1 MPHSDACFVKAY
13 STEDTETFLDR
24 AYLAAFA
31 FLGGVPQSILYDNIR
46 IVVAKIFGKHE
57 TVPMLESCSEFLKLL
72 SSGYL
77 FP

>member
-13 STEDTETFLDR
+13 STEDTEAFLDR

-46 IVVAKIFGKHE
+46 IAVAKILDDGQHRQTQAFAQ
-57 TVPMLESCSEFLKLL
+57 L
-72 SSGYL
+72 
-77 FP
+77 